1 MAPLF
6 IWSTKN
12 SDHEFKLS
20 LKRYIE
26 RHKKEKNIS
35 NKRDKKKERDRER
48 EKKCFTSFFK

>member
-26 RHKKEKNIS
+26 RHKKEKNIY
-35 NKRDKKKERDRER
+35 NKRDKKKERER
-48 EKKCFTSFFK
+48 EKKCFTSFLK